1 MRGDRLSPQDIA
13 RVFRGKPG
21 SIEVFRP
28 LDTMKNVDDP
38 SGARQCFASQVHNE
52 VDLEESAWAETA
64 WFCRI
69 QDEDACSASF
79 TACQDLEI
87 FQWKLEGFV
96 AALQGN
102 DDVLAMFIDRYDGLQ
117 DSHGAGLIDNSSSDK
132 YESIIELNNV
142 RRQLAFQQER
152 IKSLGH
158 RAQATAQLLQQTI
171 TLRHSDHINSLTH
184 NLTALHSQSVETLQH
199 LSTETTALAS
209 LSKIREHD
217 AKMMKTLTAIS
228 TIYLPASLVASLFS
242 SNLIQL
248 LPKNAPSVKDMQLV
262 LAPQMWIAVLLV
274 GGLLL
279 VTGLGIKVYEWVFRQ
294 ARHSKVGWEHRRE

>member
-1 MRGDRLSPQDIA
+1 MCMLLRPTELVKQRLREAI
-13 RVFRGKPG
+13 
-21 SIEVFRP
+21 
-28 LDTMKNVDDP
+28 
-38 SGARQCFASQVHNE
+38 SQSNDYTLVHFIVLRTLGRFWDE
-52 VDLEESAWAETA
+52 FVEFLSEQLTTYAETA

-117 DSHGAGLIDNSSSDK
+117 DK

-158 RAQATAQLLQQTI
+158 RAQATAQLLQQII